1 MTYDYQTPLP
11 RRETSKLRRFAG
23 QIGRGLLIGGGVLGA
38 LGVLGTLANSRYDY
52 AERGI
57 ETGSE
62 SLHSDNPQKN
72 DAHQDDGSEQITVAP
87 TRRKPNV
94 RTLANQLVDEIRGG
108 QSPVTGSDTGLSG
121 TGTLVYSP
129 TEAWEPGSHAV
140 RRSQLTPDMRLQAQ
154 FYNKGTKETE
164 NDPSKWTENTHGSEW
179 NLSTDDYMNPGESRE
194 EYTARNRAK
203 AQLGEFIA
211 DRMLGTQDKVAIKRG
226 PTIEDGISYGE
237 DNRGELQGK
246 QSMGGLINVVLDE
259 TRQAPNKLY
268 NFAKEQL
275 IKTADPATYH
285 ARREY
290 DDPTGPWSGRGKR
303 NTKAAQKLKKSIEAK
318 EATYIPK
325 HGRGAITSEPPLDR
339 STVLVDLKGWD
350 EEEPSGGNPDTAV
363 RMAEGYKKAKEKGLI
378 PDDAQD

>member
-11 RRETSKLRRFAG
+11 RREPNKLRRFAG

-38 LGVLGTLANSRYDY
+38 LGVLGTLANSRYNY

-87 TRRKPNV
+87 TRRTVHTPKPNI
-94 RTLANQLVDEIRGG
+94 RTRVNQLVDEIRGAQPG
-108 QSPVTGSDTGLSG
+108 STDIGSDTGLSG

-154 FYNKGTKETE
+154 FYNKGPKATAD
-164 NDPSKWTENTHGSEW
+164 DPSTWTENTHGSEW

-226 PTIEDGISYGE
+226 ADK
-237 DNRGELQGK
+237 GELQGK

-275 IKTADPATYH
+275 IKTADPQLH
-285 ARREY
+285 DDRIEY
-290 DDPTGPWSGRGKR
+290 DDPTGPWKGKR
-303 NTKAAQKLKKSIEAK
+303 NTKAAQKLKKSIEAS

-325 HGRGAITSEPPLDR
+325 HGRGAITSQPPIDK

-350 EEEPSGGNPDTAV
+350 EEEASGGNPDTAV